1 MYETLLTNEECSHAV
16 DMGDFYRVPADNRDL
31 NYDNYF
37 NNGEKDRN
45 LLHEFNSNNTRMLT
59 VEETKEKIAALAYI
73 REEMEKDGLV

>member
-1 MYETLLTNEECSHAV
+1 M
-16 DMGDFYRVPADNRDL
+16 PADNRDL

-45 LLHEFNSNNTRMLT
+45 LLHEFNSNNTRMLN

-73 REEMEKDGLV
+73 RGEMEKDGIV